1 MVRKASRCSASY
13 WLPGFEPE
21 AVATAEQPFALP
33 SLPAGLPETASV
45 LSRVVAAFGATAEV
59 GASAEPETQD
69 QTGAEV
75 ATPRQPSWRPV
86 VAEPTRSPRLT
97 FPRLRPNDLDGLAG
111 TTTKFDANVQAIETL
126 GRIEAGQRTP
136 DGDERR
142 ALVRYTGWGSL
153 PAAFNLADKEPAWNA
168 RAQRL
173 QALLGEA
180 DYASARASVN
190 NSHYT
195 SLEVIDGLWT
205 AVQRLG
211 ITGGRILEPAA
222 GIGHFIGAMPEAL
235 LAKSQVTAVEIDH
248 LSGRMLQALYAP
260 SGVAVHVAPFEKPS
274 FPDGWFDLVIG
285 NVPFGNYKVPDT
297 SNRPYAGFSIHNY
310 FIARSLDLVRP
321 GGLVV
326 LITSSQTLE
335 SSSTVVRRYLAAQA
349 HLLGAIRLPRGAFAE
364 LAGTEV
370 QTDVLILRK
379 REGSE
384 TVDGDWIERT
394 QAPDRLIDP
403 SHGRPYMPVNTWYA
417 RHPEWLIGRLRMQS
431 NGYEEVPTAVFE
443 GDLAAALSERIAMLP
458 EGIYRA
464 AKSAA
469 RIVHAP
475 VPAEPGA
482 RPGTFRI
489 RNGRIHR
496 VEEGS
501 LVDVHEQFN
510 ATQRSRITGM
520 CAIRDHAR
528 ALLDTQLAED
538 GDDKLRPLR
547 SMLNGT
553 YDRYVAKYG
562 CLSTRANALAF
573 RRDPDYP
580 LLLSLKHYDE
590 ETDSARKAALFT
602 QRTLK
607 RVTAPTSADEPTAA
621 LAASMQWRG
630 RVDPAYMGQLLCA
643 PADAVA
649 LALAEAGH
657 IFHDPSEDEWKTA
670 DEYLSGNVKVK
681 LDQARMGGEAYRRNT
696 EALKR
701 VQPEDLPP
709 ASIEVR
715 LGAVW
720 IPAADVEAFLQEDL
734 ELKDCKVAYSAEA
747 GAWSVQYSE
756 WSVRQSVK
764 ATQEYGTSR
773 MNAVE
778 LVLCA
783 LNVQTPTVKDYAPD
797 KDTYVVN
804 ATETLAAR
812 EKLGLLKDRFATWA
826 FEDMARRE
834 WLCALYNRL
843 FNATRPRTYDGS
855 HLVLP
860 GFSQCFKLHPQQPN
874 AVWRIVQSGNTGL
887 FHTVGAGKTAV
898 CVIAGMELR
907 RLGFAAKPCHV
918 VPNHMLQQYTAEF
931 VRLYPQASVLMA
943 TKEDLEGDRRRELVS
958 RIATGD
964 WDAVVITHSSFE
976 RIKTSPEFSEGFIKE
991 VIHDIELAVR
1001 AAKGEDRSNRIVKQ
1015 LEKMKKSWA
1024 ARLER
1029 LSAQGKKD
1037 DLLTWE
1043 QLGIDWLFVDEAH
1056 LHKNLFRFSKMR
1068 VAGLPMANSERAF
1081 DLYLKTRYTM
1091 QLHGNRQRG
1100 VVFATATP
1108 VANTMAEIHT
1118 MQRYLQPNRLAE
1130 LGLQQFDAWA
1140 ATFGEAVTALE
1151 IAPDGSGYRMHTRF
1165 ARFINVPELMSI
1177 FGEVADIQTAE
1188 MLKLPVPK
1196 LRGGKARI
1204 MACPPSP
1211 QLKAFV
1217 QTLVERAAAIRN
1229 GHVKPDE
1236 DNMLAVTNDGR
1247 KAALD
1252 FRLIAPSA
1260 RFDTAGKV
1268 AACVREVHAIWQRTT
1283 ATRGA
1288 QLIFCDLSSPKGGK
1302 AFSVYEDLRR
1312 RPINAGIPEQEIAF
1326 IHDADTDAQKAKLFK
1341 AVREGHIRVLL
1352 GSTQKMGIGTNV
1364 QDRLVAQHDLDAPWR
1379 PCDVEQREGRI
1390 LRQGNMNEEVDI
1402 FRYVTE
1408 GSFDAYSWQTLE
1420 TKARFIA
1427 QVMRGDRGIRSV
1439 EDVALAALSYAEVKA
1454 LASGNPLVIEKAGVD
1469 AEVAKLSTLHWV
1481 WRNQRYANEREVAD
1495 LPLLIASLEKK
1506 QAAHEADLSRL
1517 EPQAMG
1523 NISVE
1528 IGKQRLVGPDAVGE
1542 ALRARVLAA
1551 KEETTHGRLRVDRVV
1566 GRFGGF
1572 DLGII
1577 CASAEYTPMY
1587 YLAGNAVYEAT
1598 PYQMGPAL
1606 VAGLLATLDTVK
1618 ESAGKAS
1625 TLLQTRR
1632 KRLVDLQ
1639 VELSRPFEHALRL
1652 QTLQARQAELI
1663 EQLDLTKDEAGSQ
1676 AADADAGAALVA
1688 A

>member
-1 MVRKASRCSASY
+1 MAKKATDISASY
-13 WLPGFEPE
+13 WLPGFEPD
-21 AVATAEQPFALP
+21 ATP
-33 SLPAGLPETASV
+33 SNRL
-45 LSRVVAAFGATAEV
+45 V
-59 GASAEPETQD
+59 GASNVPAAETQATSIPGPVTNASRD
-69 QTGAEV
+69 EAAEV
-75 ATPRQPSWRPV
+75 HVLHGRNWWPA
-86 VAEPTRSPRLT
+86 VAEASSTARETVPP
-97 FPRLRPNDLDGLAG
+97 LRPADLDGLGSAVA
-111 TTTKFDANVQAIETL
+111 KFDANLRAIEMLT
-126 GRIEAGQRTP
+126 RIETERRPP
-136 DGDERR
+136 DKDERR
-142 ALVRYTGWGSL
+142 AMVRYTGWGSL
-153 PAAFNLADKEPAWNA
+153 PAAFNLAGKEPAWTA

-173 QALLGEA
+173 QAVLDET
-180 DYASARASVN
+180 DHASALASVN

-195 SLEVIDGLWT
+195 SLDVVAGLWA

-211 ITGGRILEPAA
+211 FAGGRVLEPAA
-222 GIGHFIGAMPEAL
+222 GIGHFIGAMPETL
-235 LAKSQVTAVEIDH
+235 QAKSQVTAVEIDR

-260 SGVAVHVAPFEKPS
+260 AGVAVHVAPFERQA
-274 FPDGWFDLVIG
+274 FPNGWFDLVIG

-326 LITSSQTLE
+326 LITSSHTLE
-335 SSSTVVRRYLAAQA
+335 SSSTVVRRHLASQA
-349 HLLGAIRLPRGAFAE
+349 HLLGAIRLPMGTFAE

-370 QTDVLILRK
+370 QTDVLILKK
-379 REGSE
+379 REESE
-384 TVDGDWIERT
+384 VLDGDWIERT
-394 QAPDRLIDP
+394 QAPDGLIDP
-403 SHGRPYMPVNTWYA
+403 SHGRPYMQVNAWYA
-417 RHPEWLIGRLRMQS
+417 RHPEWVIGRLRMES
-431 NGYEEVPTAVFE
+431 NGYGEVPTAVFE
-443 GDLAAALSERIAMLP
+443 GDLAAALSKRIAMLP
-458 EGIYRA
+458 EGSYRA
-464 AKSAA
+464 AKATA

-475 VPAEPGA
+475 EPAEPGA

-489 RNGRIHR
+489 RNGWIHR
-496 VEEGS
+496 VDGGS

-510 ATQRSRITGM
+510 ATQRARITGM

-580 LLLSLKHYDE
+580 LLLSLEHYDE

-607 RVTAPTSADEPTAA
+607 RITAPTSADEPTAA

-630 RVDPAYMGQLLCA
+630 RVDPGYMGELLRA
-643 PADAVA
+643 PADAVTT
-649 LALAEAGH
+649 ALAEAGH
-657 IFHDPSEDEWKTA
+657 IFHDPSDDEWKTA

-681 LDQARMGGEAYRRNT
+681 LEQARMGGEAYRRNA
-696 EALKR
+696 EALER

-720 IPAADVEAFLQEDL
+720 IPAADIETFLQEGL
-734 ELKDCKVAYSAEA
+734 ELKDCKVTYSAEA
-747 GAWSVQYSE
+747 GAWWVQYSE

-783 LNVQTPTVKDYAPD
+783 LNVQTPTVKDYAPE
-797 KDTYVVN
+797 KDAYVVN
-804 ATETLAAR
+804 PTETLAAR
-812 EKLGLLKDRFATWA
+812 EKLGLLKDRFAAWA
-826 FEDMARRE
+826 FEDMGRRE
-834 WLCALYNRL
+834 RLCALYNRL

-855 HLVLP
+855 HLLLP

-898 CVIAGMELR
+898 CVIASMELR
-907 RLGFAAKPCHV
+907 RLGFASKPCHV
-918 VPNHMLQQYTAEF
+918 VPNHMLQSYTAEF

-1001 AAKGEDRSNRIVKQ
+1001 AAKSEDRSNRIVKQ

-1024 ARLER
+1024 ARLEK
-1029 LSAQGKKD
+1029 LSAQERKD
-1037 DLLTWE
+1037 NLLTWE

-1068 VAGLPMANSERAF
+1068 VAGLPMASSERAF

-1118 MQRYLQPNRLAE
+1118 MQRYLQPRRLAE

-1140 ATFGEAVTALE
+1140 ATFGEAVTGLE

-1196 LRGGKARI
+1196 LRGGKART

-1217 QTLVERAAAIRN
+1217 QTLVERAAAIRS

-1260 RFDTAGKV
+1260 RFDTEGKV
-1268 AACVREVHAIWQRTT
+1268 AACVREVYAIWQRTT
-1283 ATRGA
+1283 PTRGA
-1288 QLIFCDLSSPKGGK
+1288 QLIFCDMSSPKGGK
-1302 AFSVYEDLRR
+1302 AFSVYEDLRMR
-1312 RPINAGIPEQEIAF
+1312 LIAAGIPEEEIAF

-1341 AVREGHIRVLL
+1341 AVREGRIRVLI

-1454 LASGNPLVIEKAGVD
+1454 LASGNPLIIEKAGVD

-1506 QAAHEADLSRL
+1506 QAAHEADLFRM
-1517 EPQAMG
+1517 EPQTMD

-1528 IGKQRLVGPDAVGE
+1528 IGKQRFTGPDAVGE
-1542 ALRARVLAA
+1542 ALRARVLAV
-1551 KEETTHGRLRVDRVV
+1551 KEEATRGRLHVDRVV

-1572 DLGII
+1572 DLSIVCING
-1577 CASAEYTPMY
+1577 EHTPVY
-1587 YLAGNAVYEAT
+1587 HLTGNAVYEAA

-1618 ESAGKAS
+1618 ESADKAG

-1639 VELSRPFEHALRL
+1639 VELGRPFEHALRL

-1676 AADADAGAALVA
+1676 AADADTGAALVA